1 MYETLI
7 ERYPELFPQKGVAVP
22 FNDWGFELPDSDF
35 PLMEAMCRAL
45 YAKVYNAKLNFAY
58 SEKFKDIYPEQ
69 FEKDR
74 ETLENAI
81 RDLPVF
87 AQIKTKFGQLRVYA
101 DNTNV
106 YSDGVINMTE
116 YVYDFLKEKARIQN
130 QVS

>member
-7 ERYPELFPQKGVAVP
+7 ERYPELFPQRGDEVP

-45 YAKVYNAKLNFAY
+45 YSNVYNAKRNFEY
-58 SEKFKDIYPEQ
+58 SEKFKDQHPER

-74 ETLENAI
+74 ETLENAV

-101 DNTNV
+101 DNTNE

-116 YVYDFLKEKARIQN
+116 YVYDILKQKSSQ
-130 QVS
+130 